1 MEETRQV
8 KVTLHQEAAD
18 ASGYAF
24 RVAFDD
30 TAIPQL
36 ATDESPPLGLGGGPD
51 PSRLLV
57 AAVANCLSASLLFA
71 LRKFHNSPGPLSTHA
86 TATLARNAGGRW
98 RVAHIQADLR
108 LAEVGADHT
117 QLERLL
123 AQFEDFCIVTESV
136 RQGVP
141 VTVAVSDA
149 RGAHLHGPRGAG
161 TDA

>member
-8 KVTLHQEAAD
+8 GVTLHQEAAD

-30 TAIPQL
+30 STIPEL
-36 ATDESPPLGLGGGPD
+36 STDESPPLGLGGGPD

-71 LRKFHNSPGPLSTHA
+71 LRKFHNAPGPLTTHA
-86 TATLARNAGGRW
+86 TATLSRNAAGRW
-98 RVAHIQADLR
+98 RVTHIHAQLR
-108 LAEVGADHT
+108 LAEAAADHR

-141 VTVAVSDA
+141 VSVGVADA
-149 RGAHLHGPRGAG
+149 HGAHLHGAVAPTG
-161 TDA
+161 